1 MDHWCWKRML
11 YQLSLYHCPF
21 QTQLYSTSVC
31 QVSQIH
37 VDSCLMAVFFVR
49 QLSVDGVKRSSASAD
64 SSFFRQFTL
73 SRSRRNSA
81 VSSIGSIDR
90 VGISEYESVVS
101 FIEVLTNA
109 TIKVI
114 TRKVITIKG
123 SHTVITENA
132 VHRI

>member
-1 MDHWCWKRML
+1 
-11 YQLSLYHCPF
+11 
-21 QTQLYSTSVC
+21 
-31 QVSQIH
+31 
-37 VDSCLMAVFFVR
+37 MAVFFVR

-101 FIEVLTNA
+101 FLEALTNA
-109 TIKVI
+109 TIKVL
-114 TRKVITIKG
+114 TRKVLTRKVL
-123 SHTVITENA
+123 TRKVLTRK
-132 VHRI
+132 VLRRKVPTRKVLTRKVPTRKVLTRKVLYRKLLF